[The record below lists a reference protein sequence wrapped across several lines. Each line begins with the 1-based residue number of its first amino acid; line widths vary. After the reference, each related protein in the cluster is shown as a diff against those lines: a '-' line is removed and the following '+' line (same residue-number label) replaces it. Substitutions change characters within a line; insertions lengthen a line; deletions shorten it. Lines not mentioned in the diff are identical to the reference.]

1 MISSFGSFGTSP
13 NKLPGKTLLDKFKSF
28 NKMSITNQVKF
39 VGRKAWSATGISVD
53 DLCFGITVIGDTS
66 LSWPIKTPV
75 GEVWKKATTLNDK
88 CMQESAAKCVWL
100 EKCDPT
106 GTDPTLLTCP
116 VGYVCDP
123 EERICKK
130 SS

>member
-1 MISSFGSFGTSP
+1 
-13 NKLPGKTLLDKFKSF
+13 
-28 NKMSITNQVKF
+28 MSITNQVKF

-53 DLCFGITVIGDTS
+53 DLCYGITVIGDTS

-75 GEVWKKATTLNDK
+75 GEVWKKATTLDDK

-106 GTDPTLLTCP
+106 GADPTLLTCP